1 MLASPGV
8 FATSAHAQDVPEP
21 VEEEPV
27 DTERPWSAGVA
38 AAAQEQALKIF
49 NTGNTFFETSQ
60 YSQAVDQYR
69 EALKSWS
76 HPAIHFNMMVCLI
89 NLDQPKA
96 AYQHLGAALKFGA
109 APLGKDVH
117 ARALTYEKLLEKQLT
132 SLTIKSTQKGVSISL
147 DGKSVLNSP
156 GEKTIVVLPG
166 AHQLV
171 ASKDGFLTHTEVLN
185 LVGGEKSLSNV
196 KLIPLAEGQ
205 NYRLERRW
213 DRWKP
218 WTVLGVGAVTVA
230 AGFGTRLL
238 AKSDFDQYDNDVT
251 NFCPEQGCT
260 SDELPQSSK
269 DALSRAELE
278 DTVSSVLLVS
288 GAAAVGT
295 GAVLLYLNRERSIKE
310 MQPTIAPVVTPGG
323 AGVSLSFDF
332 H

>member
-69 EALKSWS
+69 EAL
-76 HPAIHFNMMVCLI
+76 
-89 NLDQPKA
+89 A